1 MFCRPPKTPPS
12 RFLLFLAQ
20 LMAISVLFL
29 SPALAADKPVLPV
42 YFNLPEITTAINS
55 RQQVVALVSLRL
67 AGPKTE
73 QRARDRM
80 VRLRHAFVLQLAD
93 LDLENLDAL
102 AMDNL
107 AESYREEA
115 NQILSANTTTPR
127 RVVLA
132 VLLQK
137 FVVQS
142 K

>member
-1 MFCRPPKTPPS
+1 MFCRPHKTPPS
-12 RFLLFLAQ
+12 GPLTFLAQ
-20 LMAISVLFL
+20 LVAMLVLL
-29 SPALAADKPVLPV
+29 ASPSLAADKTAAPV

-55 RQQVVALVSLRL
+55 RQQIVALVSLRL

-73 QRARDRM
+73 QRARERM

-93 LDLENLDAL
+93 LDLAKLDAI

-115 NQILSANTTTPR
+115 NEILSSTTTSTR
-127 RVVLA
+127 RVVIS

>member
-1 MFCRPPKTPPS
+1 MFCRPHKTPPS
-12 RFLLFLAQ
+12 RFSSFLAQ
-20 LMAISVLFL
+20 LMAMSVLLL
-29 SPALAADKPVLPV
+29 SPALAADNAAPPV

-93 LDLENLDAL
+93 LDLEKLDAL

-115 NQILSANTTTPR
+115 NQILSSSTTTTR
-127 RVVLA
+127 RVVIS